1 MNLIIMFFFSVTFK
15 SLKSDLADVTIKV
28 GGVVELQLVFGDI
41 VNETTD
47 AVVNSTNFTN
57 FQGEK
62 LCG

>member
-1 MNLIIMFFFSVTFK
+1 MNLIIVFFFSVTFK
-15 SLKSDLADVTIKV
+15 SLKSDLADITMKV